1 MRRIPLTIAASL
13 SLIPRFL
20 TVPTAVRAQTTEE
33 LIDPRV
39 VSQYNLTIPET
50 PKSLQPAPDWV
61 LGVDM
66 ANEWGRLVGGFPQKY
81 VTAKVTR
88 NYVDRDG
95 RRAIQ
100 ENELKKT
107 VWSPEGRLDP
117 ARVKGIPLLINVP
130 HVKEAIDQAHAAGVK
145 VIPYVHFMCTNI
157 DHEDQGVFIWQ
168 HPEILLKDE
177 DGRWRNTYM
186 DGTYRLH
193 RFLVCA
199 NNPSYWKLM
208 EAYVRKLLEMGVDG
222 LFIDNVHT
230 HRDDCYAPRI
240 TIFNP
245 ETGAYRHDHIF
256 PWATND
262 FAFDKFL
269 QMIAA
274 VVKSYGPDRIV
285 VLNSGI
291 GTPFEKNGDMCMW
304 ESFIYSWAWKGRQAS
319 WEDVKASAAANAW
332 YTDAGRRI
340 LALSYLGNT
349 EQTVKDDAYWAY
361 VAAHLVGFVWSDYG
375 TIGENEAR
383 ALYDVHLGH
392 ALEPLREEN
401 GVASRAFEGGVL
413 VLNNSLDEP
422 QVTVAIPTG
431 AAYKSLTDL
440 YSGRKVRAGQAG
452 LTVRVPRL
460 SARVYRAAERQQEA
474 ERGLLGGL
482 DHGVDHPS
490 KDGRL
495 DYPGDLRQH
504 HQEQDQGDAVP
515 MLADDIPHEQ
525 QEVLFGSLAPY

>member
-1 MRRIPLTIAASL
+1 MRRTLLIAAVSL
-13 SLIPRFL
+13 SL
-20 TVPTAVRAQTTEE
+20 TAVLLSRPKAGRAQTTEE
-33 LIDPRV
+33 LTDPRV
-39 VSQYNLTIPET
+39 VSQYNLVIPET
-50 PKSLQPAPDWV
+50 PKSLRPAPDWV
-61 LGVDM
+61 LGMDM
-66 ANEWGRLVGGFPQKY
+66 VNEWGRLVGGFPQKY

-88 NYVDRDG
+88 NYVGRDG
-95 RRAIQ
+95 RQ
-100 ENELKKT
+100 VTQDNELKKT
-107 VWSPEGRLDP
+107 VWSPEGRVDP

-145 VIPYVHFMCTNI
+145 VIPYVHFMCTNV

-168 HPEILLKDE
+168 HPEVLLKDE

-186 DGTYRLH
+186 DGTYRLQ

-222 LFIDNVHT
+222 LFIDNIHT
-230 HRDDCYAPRI
+230 HRDDCYAPRV

-256 PWATND
+256 PWATHD

-274 VVKSYGPDRIV
+274 VVKSYGHDRIV

-304 ESFIYSWAWKGRQAS
+304 ESFVYSWAWKGRQAS
-319 WEDVKASAAANAW
+319 WEDVKAQAAANAW

-340 LALSYLGNT
+340 LALSYLGNSD
-349 EQTVKDDAYWAY
+349 QLLKDDAFWAY
-361 VAAHLVGFVWSDYG
+361 TAARLVGFVWSDYG

-383 ALYDVHLGH
+383 VLYSVRLGRP
-392 ALEPLREEN
+392 LEPLREEN

-413 VLNNSLDEP
+413 VLNNSLDDR
-422 QVTVAIPTG
+422 QLTVAVPK
-431 AAYKSLTDL
+431 AAPYKNLTDL
-440 YSGRKVRAGQAG
+440 YSNRTVAADRSSLK
-452 LTVRVPRL
+452 VRVPRL
-460 SARVYRAAERQQEA
+460 SARVYSFA
-474 ERGLLGGL
+474 
-482 DHGVDHPS
+482 DPS
-490 KDGRL
+490 R
-495 DYPGDLRQH
+495 
-504 HQEQDQGDAVP
+504 
-515 MLADDIPHEQ
+515 
-525 QEVLFGSLAPY
+525 